1 MKKKLTQKAV
11 EHAKPGKHYD
21 DHGLIL
27 TVRPSGS
34 KYWFWRGTVRGK
46 RTDLGVGA
54 YPYVSLAEARNI
66 AFQYR
71 KLSKAGQDPRVN
83 RSCPTFAN
91 ALETVIALHRRTW
104 KPGGGSEQQWR
115 SELGKHAIPRL
126 GGKRVD
132 EITTSDVMAVLTTD
146 HLWTRRPA
154 IAKRVRQRIGAV
166 MKWAIARGHRGDN
179 PAGDA
184 IGAALPK
191 SNGRKTHYKALPHAE
206 VSQAIVQVRDGRSW
220 AGIKLAFEYLV
231 LTAARPAEV
240 RLATWDEIDLRS
252 AMWTVPASRMKADR
266 KHQVP
271 LADRA
276 MEILRETEDL
286 FGGEGLLF
294 PGPRGQVIHSASI
307 YSMLR
312 RQGIQTTLHGFRA
325 SFRTWCGDTG
335 QPRELA
341 EASLAHVIPNS
352 TAAAYARGTMFER
365 RQRLMQDWA
374 VYLAARDS

>member
-1 MKKKLTQKAV
+1 MKKRLTPKSV

-21 DHGLIL
+21 EHGLIL
-27 TVRPSGS
+27 TARPSGS

-46 RTDLGVGA
+46 RTDLGVGT
-54 YPYVSLAEARNI
+54 YPYVSLAEARDI

-71 KLSKAGQDPRVN
+71 KLSKAGHDPRTN
-83 RSCPTFAN
+83 RACPTFAD
-91 ALETVIALHRRTW
+91 ALKTVIALHRRTW

-115 SELGKHAIPRL
+115 SELGTHVMPRL
-126 GGKRVD
+126 GQKRVD
-132 EITTSDVMAVLTTD
+132 EITTGDVMAVLTAD
-146 HLWTRRPA
+146 HLWTRRPT

-166 MKWAIARGHRGDN
+166 MKWAIAQGHRADN

-191 SNGRKTHYKALPHAE
+191 HNGRKMHYGALPHAE
-206 VSQAIVQVRDGRSW
+206 VSRAIIQVRDGGSW
-220 AGIKLAFEYLV
+220 AGIKLAFEFLV
-231 LTAARPAEV
+231 LTAARTAEV
-240 RLATWDEIDLRS
+240 RLATWDEIDLES
-252 AMWTVPASRMKADR
+252 ATWTVPASRMKAGR
-266 KHQVP
+266 QHRVP

-276 MEILRETEDL
+276 VEILREAEDL
-286 FGGEGLLF
+286 IGGEGLLF

-325 SFRTWCGDTG
+325 SFRTWYGDSG

-341 EASLAHVIPNS
+341 EAALAHIVPNA
-352 TAAAYARGTMFER
+352 TEAAYARGTMFER
-365 RQRLMQDWA
+365 RRRLMADWA
-374 VYLAARDS
+374 GYLEANR